1 MLLRL
6 GVSPTQN
13 FTEERERAPTL
24 KHSIIQAFR
33 NAIVRFYNPKNF
45 HQVGILF
52 RLVHVKFH
60 LKTIIKKKNSKKL
73 QKFLEEM
80 FFSVFMKQ
88 V

>member
-33 NAIVRFYNPKNF
+33 NAIVRFYNPKNL
-45 HQVGILF
+45 GLF

-73 QKFLEEM
+73 QKFLEDM
-80 FFSVFMKQ
+80 FFSLFMKQ